1 MKTYT
6 QILEELDE
14 ATGRQRVI
22 GALAAGALAVVP
34 LSKMDK
40 TPRPIAIDPKTN
52 KEYNIVK
59 KPEDLSSTEILRS
72 FRDKHGI
79 LHHVTHS
86 PMAGARTAFVDTNK

>member
-6 QILEELDE
+6 QLVEELDE

-52 KEYNIVK
+52 KEYNVVA
-59 KPEDLSSTEILRS
+59 KPENDSAEILRS